1 VATTRT
7 SRPNLERLPAAH
19 GLVARRLLFD
29 RLSAAGPG
37 AVILVCGPAGS
48 GKTALVR
55 SWVESDEPD
64 GRVAWVSVERG
75 ERDAQ
80 RFWLSVIDE
89 LAAAIG
95 RDELVERVAAT
106 PAFEGQAV
114 VERLLSDLHSLEQ
127 PVVLVIDDLNE
138 LRSDDAL
145 RWLDLFVAGLPPEL
159 RLVIVTREEPS
170 RGLHGLRL
178 AGRLTEIR
186 APDLRFSLQETRQ
199 LMDSSGVPL
208 SEAALALLH
217 ERTEGWAAGLRLAA
231 ISLASH
237 PEPERFVAEFCGSER
252 TVAGYLL
259 AEVLERQPAEV
270 RDLLLRTSILERVS
284 GPLADALTGGKGSE
298 AILQRL
304 EDANA
309 FVTALDV
316 GRTWFR
322 YHHLLSDLL
331 QLELRRASPAL
342 VASLHRAAAQW
353 LDEHGHVVE
362 AIRHA
367 QSAADWA
374 HGAGLLADNY
384 VDLVF
389 DGRKATLRALL
400 TAFPA
405 DASQADA
412 ELALAF
418 GTARLYDGL
427 LDEVPAYLAVAERLA
442 ATVPGDRRRLFD
454 LQLTSARL
462 WLACQRGD
470 LDAARQAIRSLQ
482 AQAAAMG
489 GRRAD
494 DHRASALMNFGIAEL
509 WSLQVDDAHRDLEE
523 ALALARRIGRR
534 YLEIECLGHL
544 ALAAVI
550 AGSPVH
556 VGLERSEEAVTL
568 AEGHGWGTHRIVAPA
583 VAAGA
588 AALAWLG
595 RIDEA
600 ELWLERGE
608 WTQAEELEME
618 PVLRYVRGFV
628 RLGQGRF
635 EDALAEFRA
644 AETVGPSLAREHVL
658 PGEVRGWILHTQAL
672 LGETAAV
679 RATLEGL
686 DAGERDGAAMRI
698 AAAAVALA
706 DGRPQDVVDVLAP
719 MIADVPEPAVDGSA
733 QVLNLRRATVH
744 ALLLDAAARDRLG
757 QPGAAEAS
765 IERALDLAERDGT
778 ILQFLLVPVRE
789 LLERH
794 PRHRTAHGT
803 LLAAIRDLLRGSSRG
818 PERAAAPLRD
828 ELSEAELRVVRYLPS
843 NLKASEIAAEL
854 YVSANTV
861 RTHLRH
867 IYAKLDA
874 HSRSEAVARAREL
887 RLLAPGGGS
896 G

>member
-1 VATTRT
+1 
-7 SRPNLERLPAAH
+7 
-19 GLVARRLLFD
+19 VARRLLFD

-37 AVILVCGPAGS
+37 EVILVCGPAGS
-48 GKTALVR
+48 GKTVLVR
-55 SWVESDEPD
+55 SWVESEGPA

-89 LAAAIG
+89 LAGTIG
-95 RDELVERVAAT
+95 RDELLERVAAT

-127 PVVLVIDDLNE
+127 PVVLVIDDLHE
-138 LRSDDAL
+138 LGSDEAL
-145 RWLDLFVAGLPPEL
+145 RCLELFVTALPPDL
-159 RLVIVTREEPS
+159 RLVIVTRAEPS
-170 RGLHGLRL
+170 LGLHGLRL
-178 AGRLTEIR
+178 AGGLTEIR
-186 APDLRFSLQETRQ
+186 APDLRFSREETRQ
-199 LMDSSGVPL
+199 LLAGSGITL

-231 ISLASH
+231 ISLALH
-237 PEPERFVAEFCGSER
+237 PDPERFVAEFCGSER

-259 AEVLERQPAEV
+259 AEVLERQPPEV
-270 RDLLLRTSILERVS
+270 RELLLRTSILERVS

-298 AILQRL
+298 EILQRL

-342 VASLHRAAAQW
+342 IASLHRAAAQW

-362 AIRHA
+362 AIGHA
-367 QSAADWA
+367 QSTGDWGHAAR
-374 HGAGLLADNY
+374 LLADNY

-400 TAFPA
+400 TAFPT

-418 GTARLYDGL
+418 ATARLYDGL
-427 LDEVPAYLAVAERLA
+427 LDEVPAYLSVAERLV
-442 ATVPGDRRRLFD
+442 ATVPGDQRRLFD
-454 LQLTSARL
+454 LQLSSARL
-462 WLACQRGD
+462 WLACRRGD
-470 LDAARQAIRSLQ
+470 LDTARQAMRSLD
-482 AQAAAMG
+482 AHAAEMG

-494 DHRASALMNFGIAEL
+494 DHRASALMSLGIAQL
-509 WSLQVDDAHRDLEE
+509 WSLNVDDAHRDLEE
-523 ALALARRIGRR
+523 ALALARRISRP
-534 YLEIECLGHL
+534 YLEIGCLGQL

-550 AGSPVH
+550 TGSPVH
-556 VGLERSEEAVTL
+556 AGLQLGEEAVTL
-568 AEGHGWGTHRIVAPA
+568 AEAHGWGTHRIVAPA

-600 ELWLERGE
+600 ERWLDRGGQ
-608 WTQAEELEME
+608 TQAEELETE

-658 PGEVRGWILHTQAL
+658 PVEVRGWILHTQGL

-679 RATLEGL
+679 RATLAAL
-686 DAGERDGAAMRI
+686 DAGERDGAGMRI
-698 AAAAVALA
+698 AAAALALA
-706 DGRPQDVVDVLAP
+706 EGRPQDALDVLAP
-719 MIADVPEPAVDGSA
+719 MVSNVAEPGVDGSA
-733 QVLNLRRATVH
+733 QVLNLRRATAH
-744 ALLLDAAARDRLG
+744 ALLLDAAARERLG
-757 QPGAAEAS
+757 DPAAAEAS
-765 IERALDLAERDGT
+765 IERALELAERDGT

-794 PRHRTAHGT
+794 PRHRSAHGA
-803 LLAAIRDLLRGSSRG
+803 LLSTILDLLRGGAPR
-818 PERAAAPLRD
+818 PERAAALRRD
-828 ELSEAELRVVRYLPS
+828 ELSEAEMRVVRYLPS

-854 YVSANTV
+854 YVSPNTV

-887 RLLAPGGGS
+887 RLLAPGGPPPA
-896 G
+896 